1 MNETL
6 DDRTTAYVLATRRP
20 FEDLRQVASQLAG
33 LLVLAASGAR
43 SAAPD
48 HPMLDA
54 ARDMFER
61 AADEIRCA
69 RPSERAR
76 QHHGHLL
83 AAVAAID
90 VAVRAASVHL
100 RGDRIDRIDAML
112 APLKAGYAQLQQ
124 AVDRLPGFVLVA
136 FDQCCCVTGQAGHG
150 GQVGQVEQS
159 LSTLQDGRNEVAG
172 LVGR

>member
-6 DDRTTAYVLATRRP
+6 DDRTTAYVLETRRP

-54 ARDMFER
+54 ARELFEH

-69 RPSERAR
+69 RPSRRAR
-76 QHHGHLL
+76 EHHGHLVM
-83 AAVAAID
+83 AVSAMD
-90 VAVRAASVHL
+90 VALRAASVYL
-100 RGDRIDRIDAML
+100 RGNRHDRLDAML
-112 APLKAGYAQLQQ
+112 VPLKAGYAQLQQ
-124 AVDRLPGFVLVA
+124 AADRLPGFVLVA
-136 FDQCCCVTGQAGHG
+136 FDQCCCVTGQVG
-150 GQVGQVEQS
+150 G
-159 LSTLQDGRNEVAG
+159 
-172 LVGR
+172 